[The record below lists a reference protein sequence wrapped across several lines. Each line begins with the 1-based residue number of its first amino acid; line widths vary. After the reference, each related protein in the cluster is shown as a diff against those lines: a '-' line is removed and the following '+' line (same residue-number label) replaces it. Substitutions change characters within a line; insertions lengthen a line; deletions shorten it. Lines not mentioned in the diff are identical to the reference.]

1 MMTASHADT
10 PGVGRNGHLRQV
22 LKPPLLDLTRV
33 EKTYGTLDGGK
44 VVALNPTDLSIEAGE
59 FICIVGPSGCGK
71 STLLNLVSGLLRP
84 SSGEIRF
91 RGEPAEGPS
100 TEIGIV
106 FQKPVLLA
114 WRNVIE
120 NVMLPIE
127 VMGLEPREDYRKRA
141 RELLATVG
149 LAGFENRYPR
159 ELSGGM
165 QQRAAIARTLVYE
178 SSLLLMDE
186 PFAALDAMTR
196 EELNLELLR
205 IWKLT
210 GRAVLFVT
218 HNIPEAVLLADRV
231 VVMTPRPG
239 RIKEIVPVP
248 LERPRTLELMGTA
261 RFGEIANRIR
271 ALLYGS
277 GSHGEGS
284 PGA

>member
-1 MMTASHADT
+1 MTESQADAAAARRDGRLRGVVT
-10 PGVGRNGHLRQV
+10 PA
-22 LKPPLLDLTRV
+22 LLDLAGV
-33 EKTYGTLDGGK
+33 EKTYGTLDGGR
-44 VVALNPTDLSIEAGE
+44 VVALSATDLSIKAGE

-91 RGEPAEGPS
+91 RGELTDGPS

-114 WRNVIE
+114 WRSVIE
-120 NVMLPIE
+120 NVMLPVE
-127 VMGLEPREDYRKRA
+127 VMGLEPREDYRHRA
-141 RELLATVG
+141 RQLLATVG

-165 QQRAAIARTLVYE
+165 QQRAAIARTLVYD

-239 RIKEIVPVP
+239 KIKEIVPVQ

-271 ALLYGS
+271 ALLYG
-277 GSHGEGS
+277 GCSHGEGS
-284 PGA
+284 PAA